1 MKMFELLVSAISLY
15 TKKETVARE
24 GVRSLV
30 FGGAAIQAAVRFEI
44 LLTNL
49 VADSLERCW
58 IVHGEVSENLA
69 VDFHTCFVDEAH
81 KLAVRQPFK
90 TGCSVDTLDPESTEI
105 ALFLLAVAVGVG
117 ETLLPC
123 ILRYGPHITAA
134 AIVATG
140 EFKDF
145 LAFCS

>member
-1 MKMFELLVSAISLY
+1 MI
-15 TKKETVARE
+15 TKRKRPMPE
-24 GVRSLV
+24 GKRSLL
-30 FGGAAIQAAVRFEI
+30 FGVAALQAAVRFDI

-58 IVHGEVSENLA
+58 IVHGEVSENLT
-69 VDFHTCFVDEAH
+69 VDFHTSLVDQAH

-90 TGCSVDTLDPESTEI
+90 TGSSVDTLNPEGAEI

-117 ETLLPC
+117 ETLLPGV
-123 ILRYGPHITAA
+123 LSYSPHITAA
-134 AIVATG
+134 SVVATC

>member
-1 MKMFELLVSAISLY
+1 M
-15 TKKETVARE
+15 
-24 GVRSLV
+24 
-30 FGGAAIQAAVRFEI
+30 FGGAALQAASRFEMR
-44 LLTNL
+44 LTNL

-69 VDFHTCFVDEAH
+69 VDFHTCLVDEAH
-81 KLAVRQPFK
+81 KLAVRQTFK
-90 TGCSVDTLDPESTEI
+90 TGCSVDTLDPEGAEI

-117 ETLLPC
+117 EAFLPC
-123 ILRYGPHITAA
+123 VLSYGPHITAA
-134 AIVATG
+134 AVVATG